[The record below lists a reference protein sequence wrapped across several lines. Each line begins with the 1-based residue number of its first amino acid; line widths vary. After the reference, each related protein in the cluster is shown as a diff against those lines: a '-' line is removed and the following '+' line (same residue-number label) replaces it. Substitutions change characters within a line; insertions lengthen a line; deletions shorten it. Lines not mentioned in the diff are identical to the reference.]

1 MALADQLCDGRLVVV
16 HEGGYA
22 ESAVPFCAHA
32 TVEAMCGVRTAVED
46 PYLELGQAMQVNARQ
61 AAFQRSL
68 LDEMALSMGY

>member
-1 MALADQLCDGRLVVV
+1 
-16 HEGGYA
+16 
-22 ESAVPFCAHA
+22 
-32 TVEAMCGVRTAVED
+32 MCGVRTAVKD